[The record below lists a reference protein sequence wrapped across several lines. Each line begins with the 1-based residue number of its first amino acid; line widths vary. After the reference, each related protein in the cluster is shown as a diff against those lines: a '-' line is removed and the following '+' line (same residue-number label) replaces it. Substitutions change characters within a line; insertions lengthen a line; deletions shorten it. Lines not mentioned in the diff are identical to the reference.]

1 MNTQRSSKNLVR
13 ALSVIMW
20 FLVSFELGLCLSKTY
35 RVGEF
40 VPSDR
45 DEMGESTLPM
55 ELFLSCSNP
64 KDAGV
69 SRGTQ

>member
-1 MNTQRSSKNLVR
+1 MSL
-13 ALSVIMW
+13 
-20 FLVSFELGLCLSKTY
+20 ELELCLSMAY

-40 VPSDR
+40 IPGDR
-45 DEMGESTLPM
+45 AEMGESTLPL
-55 ELFLSCSNP
+55 ELFLSSWNS

>member
-1 MNTQRSSKNLVR
+1 M
-13 ALSVIMW
+13 
-20 FLVSFELGLCLSKTY
+20 SFELELCLSMTY

-40 VPSDR
+40 VSSDR
-45 DEMGESTLPM
+45 AEMGESTLPLD
-55 ELFLSCSNP
+55 LFLSCWNP

>member
-1 MNTQRSSKNLVR
+1 MNTQSSKSLVR
-13 ALSVIMW
+13 TLSGIVW
-20 FLVSFELGLCLSKTY
+20 FLVSFELGLCLSMTY

-45 DEMGESTLPM
+45 AEMGESTLPL
-55 ELFLSCSNP
+55 ELFLSCWNP
-64 KDAGV
+64 KNAGV

>member
-1 MNTQRSSKNLVR
+1 MNTQRSPKSLVCT
-13 ALSVIMW
+13 LSGIVW
-20 FLVSFELGLCLSKTY
+20 FLVSFELGLCLSMTY

-40 VPSDR
+40 VPSDSA
-45 DEMGESTLPM
+45 EMGESTLPL
-55 ELFLSCSNP
+55 ELFLLCWNP